1 MLFVIVGE
9 QIANMPSNKIKSNS
23 SRRIRDIADSIDDD
37 GIGDAWLNDTS
48 FYSITTSASR
58 TRNTILRCDTPK
70 AGNLPT
76 TSITNKNQ
84 PPIPF
89 HGPKNCRFRSFSRTF
104 CCLCSLVVV
113 FVALT
118 GKAMKKQHET
128 ALFLDDHSS
137 TRFDEL
143 PHHIGATTG
152 SVRMYETPIL
162 FDTKHQG
169 MKSVHEHDG
178 HRETPP
184 AAGGRASWAT
194 PSLYSKGTQTNP
206 KTDTLYINATNHSR
220 QILLLSRLHDFPTI
234 SGGLP
239 FYLHIPKS
247 AGSTMK
253 AIFSEC
259 YHLVL
264 ASNVG
269 VKPDMLPLH
278 PPIEKGLLRLVQNKV
293 GSIYVNVQTTTVP
306 GLQWAK
312 ENNFSYSGLADVVS
326 SHLFFPTLEYLFTS
340 DSSRG
345 KVFTILRHPIERALS
360 TFYYLGSESSK
371 HERNYNPFFKNLTIE
386 EYLRSNK
393 VESDWLTRK
402 LNGDLRGRIRSE
414 HVDHALEVLRTK
426 FLIGLLSHMEES
438 LRRFEIYFHWSDQHR
453 TGDRDHYR
461 ETCIQNL
468 VRAGGR
474 NKNVD
479 AEYQSYK
486 EKVLLNPS
494 STDHNLLLQ
503 YNGNDMKLY
512 MYAEQLFLQ
521 QKKIF
526 L

>member
-1 MLFVIVGE
+1 
-9 QIANMPSNKIKSNS
+9 
-23 SRRIRDIADSIDDD
+23 
-37 GIGDAWLNDTS
+37 
-48 FYSITTSASR
+48 
-58 TRNTILRCDTPK
+58 
-70 AGNLPT
+70 
-76 TSITNKNQ
+76 
-84 PPIPF
+84 
-89 HGPKNCRFRSFSRTF
+89 
-104 CCLCSLVVV
+104 
-113 FVALT
+113 
-118 GKAMKKQHET
+118 MKKQNET
-128 ALFLDDHSS
+128 PTLLDDNPS
-137 TRFDEL
+137 TRFDRF
-143 PHHIGATTG
+143 PQHIGAALISG
-152 SVRMYETPIL
+152 RMYETPIL

-169 MKSVHEHDG
+169 MTSVHEHDG
-178 HRETPP
+178 HHETQP
-184 AAGGRASWAT
+184 AAGGRVSWAT
-194 PSLYSKGTQTNP
+194 PSLYSKGIQTDP
-206 KTDTLYINATNHSR
+206 KTDTLHINATNHSR
-220 QILLLSRLHDFPTI
+220 QILLLSRLHDVPTI
-234 SGGLP
+234 SNGLP

-253 AIFSEC
+253 AILSEC
-259 YHLVL
+259 YQLIL

-278 PPIEKGLLRLVQNKV
+278 PPIEKGLLRLVQNNV
-293 GSIYVNVQTTTVP
+293 GSIYVNVQTATIT

-312 ENNFSYSGLADVVS
+312 ENNFSSSGLADVVS

-371 HERNYNPFFKNLTIE
+371 HERNYNPFFKNLTLE

-438 LRRFEIYFHWSDQHR
+438 LRRFELYFHWSDQYR
-453 TGDRDHYR
+453 TGHKYHYK
-461 ETCIQNL
+461 EKCIQNL
-468 VRAGGR
+468 VHEGGR

-479 AEYQSYK
+479 AVYQSYK

-494 STDHNLLLQ
+494 STDYSLLLQ

-512 MYAEQLFLQ
+512 QYAEQLFLQ